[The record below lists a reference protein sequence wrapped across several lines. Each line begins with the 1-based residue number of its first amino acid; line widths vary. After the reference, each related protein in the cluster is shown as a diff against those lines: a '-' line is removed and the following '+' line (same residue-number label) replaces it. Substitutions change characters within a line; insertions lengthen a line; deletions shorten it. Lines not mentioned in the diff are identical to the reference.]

1 VISELYYPE
10 ETSTG
15 AFLTQTAEGLA
26 CHFPVEVLCSQ
37 PTYGARGL
45 RAPVNEVRN
54 SVNIHRC
61 WGTTFNKD
69 VLPLRMLN
77 MFTIA
82 LSIMFN
88 AIGRIRAGDCV
99 LVVTNPPL
107 LPLVVALACFIRR
120 AKCILIIHDVYPD
133 VLIAA
138 GVLNNGSPL
147 AEMVAHVMRALYRR
161 MDRIVVLGRD
171 MEMLIHSKVPDH
183 GRIIHI
189 PNWADLGLVKPLPRS
204 ENNLLNEL
212 GLAGKFVVQYSGNIG
227 RTHGIEYLV
236 QCAEQM
242 SDETQLHFL
251 FIGFGGGKA
260 WLKRAVEDRGLKN
273 VSVLDYR
280 TRSELSFSLNACDI
294 AIISLAKGMAGVSV
308 PSRMYNVMA
317 AGKPIIAVT
326 DTSSE
331 LALAI
336 RDEDVGWVVEPGN
349 MAALKAAIFDAQG
362 DLDRLNQ
369 MGLRARR
376 AAETKYTFE
385 QANAS
390 YISLVSSLYSPA
402 KG

>member
-1 VISELYYPE
+1 
-10 ETSTG
+10 
-15 AFLTQTAEGLA
+15 
-26 CHFPVEVLCSQ
+26 
-37 PTYGARGL
+37 
-45 RAPVNEVRN
+45 
-54 SVNIHRC
+54 
-61 WGTTFNKD
+61 
-69 VLPLRMLN
+69 
-77 MFTIA
+77 
-82 LSIMFN
+82 
-88 AIGRIRAGDCV
+88 
-99 LVVTNPPL
+99 
-107 LPLVVALACFIRR
+107 
-120 AKCILIIHDVYPD
+120 
-133 VLIAA
+133 
-138 GVLNNGSPL
+138 
-147 AEMVAHVMRALYRR
+147 
-161 MDRIVVLGRD
+161 